1 MVVNF
6 RYEEDENVR
15 IDSISVVGEFNEFNP
30 DKGIMEKTG
39 NVWNFDLELPF
50 GEYKYKF
57 LINQNLRLN
66 DSEANLYMPDDNEEL
81 WSLII
86 INEEGIR
93 LYNNEEYSVNID
105 SYYMNSMVSEADD
118 ILLKK
123 AFNTNVDE
131 KAVVRYGFTNVTGI
145 HTVTVAWYNPHGQLV
160 QYTDNNLFKGEE
172 DKEPLFMWFW
182 LDLKENKAKLE
193 YGNWTIKLFINGQF
207 ILADRFSISNA
218 SSYSSKGE
226 LI

>member
-57 LINQNLRLN
+57 FINQNLRLN
-66 DSEANLYMPDDNEEL
+66 DPEANLYMPDDNEEL

-93 LYNNEEYSVNID
+93 LYSHCNKLLDEANLKID
-105 SYYMNSMVSEADD
+105 KFSKD
-118 ILLKK
+118 
-123 AFNTNVDE
+123 
-131 KAVVRYGFTNVTGI
+131 G
-145 HTVTVAWYNPHGQLV
+145 
-160 QYTDNNLFKGEE
+160 
-172 DKEPLFMWFW
+172 KEVP
-182 LDLKENKAKLE
+182 
-193 YGNWTIKLFINGQF
+193 
-207 ILADRFSISNA
+207 FSI
-218 SSYSSKGE
+218 E
-226 LI
+226 EE